1 MLLEDVYLLV
11 CISTNRFFI
20 PVTLLSSPDSGWQLG
35 LQMCSQLSCVALQR
49 EDTLVTCIRMTVSRT
64 RFYFQ
69 LCHPT
74 GCRILGN
81 LFFQSEPVSK
91 VLTIW
96 KWLWTISKPQSIL
109 DSLHSHY
116 EIVLPHGQ
124 FLELCLLIL
133 WTYFFYLPFLLPST
147 TTTTKT
153 NSWNFGFVLE

>member
-1 MLLEDVYLLV
+1 MS
-11 CISTNRFFI
+11 IFSSAFPPIRFFI
-20 PVTLLSSPDSGWQLG
+20 PVTLLSSLNSGWQLG
-35 LQMCSQLSCVALQR
+35 LQMCSQLSCVVLQR

-109 DSLHSHY
+109 DSLHGHY
-116 EIVLPHGQ
+116 EIVLLHGQ

-133 WTYFFYLPFLLPST
+133 WTYFFFISHFYFPQQQQQQQKPTREILDLY
-147 TTTTKT
+147 
-153 NSWNFGFVLE
+153 